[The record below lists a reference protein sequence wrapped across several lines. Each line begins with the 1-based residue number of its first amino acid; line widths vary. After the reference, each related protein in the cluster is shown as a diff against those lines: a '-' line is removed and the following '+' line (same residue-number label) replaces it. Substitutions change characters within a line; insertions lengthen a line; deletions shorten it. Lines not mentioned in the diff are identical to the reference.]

1 MSSALH
7 ARPRPHTL
15 FAPQALAI
23 SHLAE
28 TKSGGQ
34 SPPETLQAYI
44 PELGLSREA
53 PCGAG
58 REMAQQVE
66 RDPAQ
71 GHERQRKLR
80 TLWRKQ
86 RPLPNLGAGI
96 PAVETQASLPVPI
109 CARPPFPSGSPGQEP
124 PGPTR
129 PVPRRCLGSTFSL
142 RSPRA
147 GSGAVAGARHQRR
160 QHQQMLRSGRD
171 SLSPWLLITSQLL
184 YLFLIAPIA
193 NYHKFSGSEPPFFFL
208 AHGSVIWVSS
218 AVSL

>member
-15 FAPQALAI
+15 FAPRALAI
-23 SHLAE
+23 GHRGE

-58 REMAQQVE
+58 RQMAKQVE
-66 RDPAQ
+66 RDLAQ
-71 GHERQRKLR
+71 GDERQRKLR

-86 RPLPNLGAGI
+86 WPLPKLGAGI
-96 PAVETQASLPVPI
+96 PASETQASLPVPI
-109 CARPPFPSGSPGQEP
+109 CARPPCPSGSPGQEP

-129 PVPRRCLGSTFSL
+129 PVPRRFLRSTLSL

-147 GSGAVAGARHQRR
+147 GSRAMAGTRHQHR
-160 QHQQMLRSGRD
+160 QDQQTLWSGED
-171 SLSPWLLITSQLL
+171 SLSPWLLIRSQLL

-193 NYHKFSGSEPPFFFL
+193 NYHKFSGSEPPFFFF
-208 AHGSVIWVSS
+208 
-218 AVSL
+218 